1 MLNQAAR
8 RHLGIVSG
16 LLSRCKHNAHTRESD
31 SAVSERLPSRHTPV
45 TDVWHNGHMTPT
57 SPTEW
62 RTLPPTEAKSSLRSA
77 VRRNRLQRGER
88 RNNEHAETFR
98 DLILGLPEADGITTA
113 SVYVS
118 RLHEPGTLPLLEA
131 LTARGVEVIV
141 PQLGEGLQRGWA
153 VYTSTD
159 DLVERSPGRPPEPSG
174 EFLPQER
181 IMDAQL
187 IVVPALA
194 ADTLGT
200 RLGQGAGWYD
210 RALADATPGVPIIA
224 LVFDDEF
231 YDAEERA
238 LPRQHHDVAVDIVV
252 TPSRV
257 VRIAP

>member
-1 MLNQAAR
+1 M
-8 RHLGIVSG
+8 GG
-16 LLSRCKHNAHTRESD
+16 
-31 SAVSERLPSRHTPV
+31 
-45 TDVWHNGHMTPT
+45 MTPT

-62 RTLPPTEAKSSLRSA
+62 RTLPPTEAKSSLRST

-88 RNNEHAETFR
+88 RNSEHAEAFR
-98 DLILGLPEADGITTA
+98 DLVLALPEAEGITCA

-118 RLHEPGTLPLLEA
+118 RPHEPGTLPLLEA
-131 LTARGVEVIV
+131 LAARGIEVLV
-141 PQLGEGLQRGWA
+141 PRLGDGLQRGWA

-174 EFLPQER
+174 DFLAQDR
-181 IMDAQL
+181 IADAQL

-194 ADTLGT
+194 VDTNGT

-210 RALADATPGVPIIA
+210 RALKDATADVPIIA

-231 YDAEERA
+231 YDADERE
-238 LPRQHHDVAVDIVV
+238 LPRQHHDVSVDVVV

-257 VRIAP
+257 TRIGA